1 MLKSIPERQIAF
13 HNEVLPACRSGSAHR
28 RDFPRRKA
36 NSRIDFLVILLYIYI
51 VIESEKMNLRETTPR
66 LLIFTFLLLFLF
78 VFSCS
83 MPSWFPIKM
92 GPPHK
97 AKTKELVNKEVVI
110 IDKQEYVKVLNPK
123 SSEGKDQP
131 KYLYIPVNEYL
142 SKKESFTT
150 PPMQMEEV
158 KKESPTAPTKSSTM
172 LEEEILVVSAS
183 KPTLPGL
190 KKKVLITYFDDRT
203 TEGEEVL
210 GDWLAEKLMKE
221 VNRRSIQVLFI
232 DYQMVKEFLEKKG
245 VDLKDLETPKV
256 LQLLNEV
263 FGVHAV
269 VAGHLSGP
277 YVFATKAPKDQEET
291 ATAIIKIDMK
301 VVDTLSGKTFK
312 NLSAS
317 NPIFATKE
325 KGSFSEEKA
334 KVKAID
340 LTIATLGRSLAK
352 ELDGMDW
359 FCRIAKVE
367 GEEVYI
373 NAGKSTGLKVGD
385 VMEVFRPGG
394 TGEKKEVQGKI
405 QISAFFGIDAS
416 MGRLIQGK
424 NPDVNDI
431 LKLAKKEGT

>member
-1 MLKSIPERQIAF
+1 
-13 HNEVLPACRSGSAHR
+13 
-28 RDFPRRKA
+28 
-36 NSRIDFLVILLYIYI
+36 
-51 VIESEKMNLRETTPR
+51 
-66 LLIFTFLLLFLF
+66 
-78 VFSCS
+78 
-83 MPSWFPIKM
+83 
-92 GPPHK
+92 
-97 AKTKELVNKEVVI
+97 
-110 IDKQEYVKVLNPK
+110 
-123 SSEGKDQP
+123 
-131 KYLYIPVNEYL
+131 
-142 SKKESFTT
+142 
-150 PPMQMEEV
+150 
-158 KKESPTAPTKSSTM
+158 
-172 LEEEILVVSAS
+172 
-183 KPTLPGL
+183 
-190 KKKVLITYFDDRT
+190 
-203 TEGEEVL
+203 
-210 GDWLAEKLMKE
+210 
-221 VNRRSIQVLFI
+221 
-232 DYQMVKEFLEKKG
+232 MVKEFLEKKG

-256 LQLLNEV
+256 PQLLNEV

-269 VAGHLSGP
+269 VAGQLSGP
-277 YVFATKAPKDQEET
+277 YVFATKTTKDREET
-291 ATAIIKIDMK
+291 ASAIIKIDMK

-367 GEEVYI
+367 GQEVYI
-373 NAGKSTGLKVGD
+373 NAGRSTVESGD
-385 VMEVFRPGG
+385 VMEVFRLWNWR
-394 TGEKKEVQGKI
+394 KKEVQGKI